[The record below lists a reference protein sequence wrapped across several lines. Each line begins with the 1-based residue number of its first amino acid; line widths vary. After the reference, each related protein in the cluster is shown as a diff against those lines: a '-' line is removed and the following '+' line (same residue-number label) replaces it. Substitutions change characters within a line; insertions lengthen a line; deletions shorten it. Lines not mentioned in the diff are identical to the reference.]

1 MAAVVY
7 RLAKDL
13 NQVEFWADGKAV
25 TIVAGKDWKPSSP
38 SEAAFAQDNPD
49 YFEQKSKE
57 GDG

>member
-25 TIVAGKDWKPSSP
+25 TIVSGKDWKPVTP
-38 SEAAFAQDNPD
+38 SEAAFVNDNPD